1 MPRVAAN
8 LTMLFTELPF
18 LERFAA
24 ARQAGF
30 TLVEFLFPYDHP
42 AEKVREAL
50 DDNGLGV
57 VLFNLPSGNWA
68 GGDRGIGASPDRVD
82 EFRAGIETAVAYA
95 RVLGVPRMNCL
106 AGKMVSGYS
115 RERHVATLVE
125 NLKAS
130 ADALGEIGVTQ
141 VVENINPFD
150 IPGFLLTRVGDVLD
164 VIAAV
169 NRPNVAVQYDMYHA
183 QRTEGNLVQI
193 LREHLGAIDHIQVA
207 DTPGRHQPGTGEIN
221 YRFVFAEIDKL
232 GYRGSVGLEYV
243 PAGDTRSSLAF
254 IGEYGCRLA

>member
-24 ARQAGF
+24 AREAGF
-30 TLVEFLFPYDHP
+30 TLVEFLFPYEHP

-50 DDNGLGV
+50 DRNGLKV
-57 VLFNLPSGNWA
+57 VLFNLPSGDWA

-115 RERHVATLVE
+115 RDQHVATLVE

-141 VVENINPFD
+141 VVENINAFD
-150 IPGFLLTRVGDVLD
+150 IPGFLLNRVRDVLD

-193 LREHLGAIDHIQVA
+193 LREHLSAIDHIQVA

-221 YRFVFAEIDKL
+221 YRFVFTEIDKL

-254 IGEYGCRLA
+254 IDELGCRLA